1 MIPLWTTYHDR
12 VVMARESFFLRG
24 QIVTDDADQNRDEA
38 TIDLGAFVN
47 LGSTKPQVLRIHSIQ
62 MQVCDSLGLPPTV
75 DASGQTGDQRTA
87 FLGACIAT
95 KATDLGA
102 TAIPQ
107 LNDDEVI
114 FTSSVNVTNGKNS
127 VDNGFTTSALDI
139 APQHLKNGMLVG
151 VDTLYLYA
159 ISDDA
164 FSEDVNVNFMLECTT
179 EPISKENAV
188 SLALSQS

>member
-1 MIPLWTTYHDR
+1 M
-12 VVMARESFFLRG
+12 
-24 QIVTDDADQNRDEA
+24 TDDANQDRDES

-62 MQVCDSLGLPPTV
+62 MQVCDSIGLPPTV
-75 DASGQTGDQRTA
+75 DASGSVGEERTA
-87 FLGACIAT
+87 FLAAAITT
-95 KATDLGA
+95 KSTDLA
-102 TAIPQ
+102 ITAMPQ

-114 FTSSVNVTNGKNS
+114 FTSSVNVTNGRNS
-127 VDNGFTTSALDI
+127 VDNGSTSSALDI
-139 APQHLKNGMLVG
+139 APQHLVNGMLVG

-164 FSEDVNVNFMLECTT
+164 FAEDVNVNFLLECST

>member
-1 MIPLWTTYHDR
+1 
-12 VVMARESFFLRG
+12 MAKETFFLRG
-24 QIVTDDADQNRDEA
+24 QVITDDANQDRDEG

-47 LGSTKPQVLRIHSIQ
+47 LGSTKPQVLRIHSI
-62 MQVCDSLGLPPTV
+62 CDSLGLPPTV
-75 DASGQTGDQRTA
+75 DASGNVGEQRTA

-95 KATDLGA
+95 KATDLGV

-107 LNDDEVI
+107 LDDDEVI
-114 FTSSVNVTNGKNS
+114 FTASVNVTNGRNS
-127 VDNGFTTSALDI
+127 ADNGFTSSALDI
-139 APQHLKNGMLVG
+139 APQHMKNGMLVG

-164 FSEDVNVNFMLECTT
+164 FAEDVNVNFLLECST

>member
-1 MIPLWTTYHDR
+1 
-12 VVMARESFFLRG
+12 MAKDSFFLRG
-24 QIVTDDADQNRDEA
+24 QIVCDDADQNRDEA

-75 DASGQTGDQRTA
+75 DASGSVGAQKTA

-107 LNDDEVI
+107 LDDDEVI
-114 FTSSVNVTNGKNS
+114 FTSSVNVTNGANAA
-127 VDNGFTTSALDI
+127 DNGFTTSALDI

-159 ISDDA
+159 ISDNA
-164 FSEDVNVNFMLECTT
+164 FDEDVNVNFMLECTT

>member
-1 MIPLWTTYHDR
+1 
-12 VVMARESFFLRG
+12 MARDTFFLRG
-24 QIVTDDADQNRDEA
+24 QIVTDDANQDRDES

-62 MQVCDSLGLPPTV
+62 MQVCDSIGLPPTV
-75 DASGQTGDQRTA
+75 DASGSVGEERTA
-87 FLGACIAT
+87 FLAAAITT
-95 KATDLGA
+95 KSTDLA
-102 TAIPQ
+102 ITAMPQ

-114 FTSSVNVTNGKNS
+114 FTSSVNVTNGRNS
-127 VDNGFTTSALDI
+127 VDNGSTSSALDI
-139 APQHLKNGMLVG
+139 APQHLVNGMLVG

-164 FSEDVNVNFMLECTT
+164 FAEDVNVNFLLECST